1 MTVAKPQTV
10 GELYD
15 LYYTR
20 HALANIRC
28 PKNVF
33 YFAKVH
39 GEHWFKQPLTS
50 ITRWD
55 VQEWVDRLG
64 LQSKSAANRALHHL
78 SAIINWGI
86 RRDYC
91 QEPNPCRWVEKYRLR
106 SRERFLQ
113 PEEIDAFKQVL
124 DGQSELCRD
133 FFWMLLYTGARKGN
147 TLAMRWADISFS
159 NESWTIPGDIHKND
173 TSHVIALG
181 EPALEILRRRKES
194 ATSEWVFPGRLPGSH
209 YTEPKRVWKTITKKA
224 GLEDV
229 RIHDLRRTLGSYMA
243 ISGCGLPIIGKALGH
258 KDQRSTAIYA
268 RLDLTS
274 VRGALNKVYSMYG
287 ENISA
292 PVKVDQRPNVVVE
305 LVQRKVAAQLDE
317 VEQVDPF
324 LRTIIEGKILTCILE
339 GRPTKST
346 FHSKMRGRV
355 AINAKQLD
363 AILRGMEEREIIAQ
377 TVAAR
382 SLGKNIIE
390 YRLAQLAGS
399 SENELARNESQSA

>member
-15 LYYTR
+15 LYYSR
-20 HALANIRC
+20 HASVNIRC

-39 GEHWFKQPLTS
+39 GAHWFKQSLAS

-55 VQEWVDRLG
+55 VQEWVDKLG
-64 LQSKSAANRALHHL
+64 LHSKSSANRALHHL

-113 PEEIDAFKQVL
+113 PEEIDAFRAVL
-124 DGQSELCRD
+124 ETQSELCRD

-147 TLAMRWADISFS
+147 VLAMRWSDISFTTD
-159 NESWTIPGDIHKND
+159 SWTIPGNIHKND

-194 ATSEWVFPGRLPGSH
+194 AISEWVFPGRLPGSH

-229 RIHDLRRTLGSYMA
+229 RIHDLRRTVGSYMA

-287 ENISA
+287 EDA
-292 PVKVDQRPNVVVE
+292 PPLVKIDHRQNVVVE
-305 LVQRKVAAQLDE
+305 LVQRKEAAP
-317 VEQVDPF
+317 VEEAETVDPF
-324 LRTIIEGKILTCILE
+324 LKAIIEGKILTCILE
-339 GRPTKST
+339 GRLTKSA

-363 AILRGMEEREIIAQ
+363 GILLGLEERGVIVQ
-377 TVAAR
+377 TVAAS
-382 SLGKNIIE
+382 SLGKNVIE
-390 YRLAQLAGS
+390 YRLVQDSDG
-399 SENELARNESQSA
+399 SENQLTRNESQSA

>member
-1 MTVAKPQTV
+1 MTVSKPQTV

-15 LYYTR
+15 LYYSR
-20 HALANIRC
+20 HSLVNTRC
-28 PKNVF
+28 PRNVF
-33 YFAKVH
+33 YWAKVH
-39 GEHWFKQPLTS
+39 GERWFSQSLAS
-50 ITRWD
+50 ISRCD
-55 VQEWVDRLG
+55 VQEWVDKLG
-64 LQSKSAANRALHHL
+64 LHSKSAANRALSHL
-78 SAIINWGI
+78 STLINWGI
-86 RRDYC
+86 RREYC
-91 QEPNPCRWVEKYRLR
+91 QEPNPCKWVERFKLR

-113 PEEIDAFKQVL
+113 PEEIDAFRVVL
-124 DGQSELCRD
+124 DAQSELCRD

-147 TLAMRWADISFS
+147 VLAMRWQDISFTAD
-159 NESWTIPGDIHKND
+159 SWTIPGDIHKND

-194 ATSEWVFPGRLPGSH
+194 AVSEWVFPGRLEGSH
-209 YTEPKRVWKTITKKA
+209 YKEPKRIWESIRKEA

-229 RIHDLRRTLGSYMA
+229 RIHDLRRTLGSYMT

-287 ENISA
+287 ENISE
-292 PVKVDQRPNVVVE
+292 PVKISQRPSVVIE
-305 LVQRKVAAQLDE
+305 LVQKNVAAQLDE
-317 VEQVDPF
+317 AEQVDPF

-339 GRPTKST
+339 GRPTKSA

-355 AINAKQLD
+355 AIKARQLD
-363 AILRGMEEREIIAQ
+363 AILKGMEEREVIVQ

-382 SLGKNIIE
+382 SLGKNVIE
-390 YRLAQLAGS
+390 YRLLQSGDGP
-399 SENELARNESQSA
+399 ENELTRNESQSA